1 MSCSPAMPGTP
12 LSVINRGWGA
22 WRTYVSA
29 ALLLFFL
36 LLFLVPGSLFV
47 LGESCD
53 KGEGRTKDPDGC
65 VQLEVQKFFWCHL
78 RTCQMTR
85 QLDWLV
91 EGIKKY

>member
-22 WRTYVSA
+22 WPTYVSA
-29 ALLLFFL
+29 ALLLLFL

-53 KGEGRTKDPDGC
+53 KGEAGG
-65 VQLEVQKFFWCHL
+65 QK
-78 RTCQMTR
+78 TQMAVFNLKFKNSSGVT
-85 QLDWLV
+85 
-91 EGIKKY
+91 